1 MKKILIPVDF
11 SEYSQCAADYAC
23 QLIEQAQTK
32 QEIDL
37 LYVFI
42 NHSNMYANHHVSPEI
57 MAPEIKRVEEKMQ
70 VMQDDLKSR
79 FPDVKTNTIY
89 QHGNLY
95 EEVSKVTALF
105 PYDAVLMGTKGASG
119 LEAIF
124 IGSNTYDVIAN
135 SKTPVLAIPKET
147 EKFKKDRVALLC
159 NFKIAE
165 MDALH
170 QAINLLGNDFELIL
184 IHVNKDDRDI
194 KEIDAQFRTWIDN
207 IIQSTGIQNISYTV
221 KSQMLYNRSAE
232 NVSHAI
238 SSVLIDEQIDVLLIT
253 KSRKSIFRKLIEEN
267 IVKKVAYNLFVPTI
281 FARVHPE
288 KRSN

>member
-1 MKKILIPVDF
+1 MKKILIPIDF
-11 SEYSQCAADYAC
+11 SEYSQCATNYAC
-23 QLIEQAQTK
+23 QMIQKNNSK

-42 NHSNMYANHHVSPEI
+42 NHSNLYANHQVSSEI
-57 MAPEIKRVEEKMQ
+57 LGPEIKKIETKMLALQ
-70 VMQDDLKSR
+70 EDLKLR
-79 FPDVKTNTIY
+79 YPEIKTNTCY

-95 EEVSKVTALF
+95 EEVSKVTASF
-105 PYDAVLMGTKGASG
+105 PYDAVVMGTKGASG

-135 SKTPVLAIPKET
+135 AKTPVLAIPRET
-147 EKFKKDRVALLC
+147 ENFKKERVALLC
-159 NFKIAE
+159 NFKVAE
-165 MDALH
+165 IDALQ
-170 QAINLLGNDFELIL
+170 QAITLIGSNFELVL

-194 KEIDAQFRTWIDN
+194 QDIDSEFKAWIEA
-207 IIQSTGIQNISYTV
+207 IIEKTGIDNISYTV

-238 SSVLIDEQIDVLLIT
+238 SNVLIDEQIDMLLIT

-267 IVKKVAYNLFVPTI
+267 IVKKVAYNLFVPTL
-281 FARVHPE
+281 FARVYQ
-288 KRSN
+288 KK

>member
-1 MKKILIPVDF
+1 MKKILIPIDF
-11 SEYSQCAADYAC
+11 SEYSQCATNYAC
-23 QLIEQAQTK
+23 QMIK
-32 QEIDL
+32 KNNSKHEIDL

-42 NHSNMYANHHVSPEI
+42 NHSNLYANHQVSSEI
-57 MAPEIKRVEEKMQ
+57 LGPEIKKIETKMLILQ
-70 VMQDDLKSR
+70 EDLKLR
-79 FPDVKTNTIY
+79 YPEIKTNTYY

-95 EEVSKVTALF
+95 EEVSKATASF
-105 PYDAVLMGTKGASG
+105 RYDAVLMGTKGASG

-135 SKTPVLAIPKET
+135 AKTPVLAIPRET
-147 EKFKKDRVALLC
+147 ENFKKDRVALLC

-165 MDALH
+165 IDALQ
-170 QAINLLGNDFELIL
+170 QAITLIGNDFELVL

-194 KEIDAQFRTWIDN
+194 QDIDTEFRAWIET
-207 IIQSTGIQNISYTV
+207 IIKKTGIDNISYTV

-238 SSVLIDEQIDVLLIT
+238 SNVLIDEQIDILLIT

-267 IVKKVAYNLFVPTI
+267 IVKKVAYNLFVPTL
-281 FARVHPE
+281 FARVYQ
-288 KRSN
+288 KK